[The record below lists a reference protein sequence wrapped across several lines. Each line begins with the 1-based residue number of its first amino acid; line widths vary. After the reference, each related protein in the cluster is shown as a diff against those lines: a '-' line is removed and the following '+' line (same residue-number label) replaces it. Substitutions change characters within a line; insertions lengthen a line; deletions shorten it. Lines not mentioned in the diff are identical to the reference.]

1 MNCKQCP
8 KCGAK
13 WLQKEDETWQLYWA
27 TGKEAKEADLAGL
40 VCNKLSDNTCINPS
54 KGDETGTTW
63 ESRLRAMEQ
72 GLDGL

>member
-13 WLQKEDETWQLYWA
+13 WIDGQLYWA
-27 TGKEAKEADLAGL
+27 TGAPGKDADLAGL
-40 VCNKLSDNTCINPS
+40 VCNSLSDGTCINPA
-54 KGDETGTTW
+54 KGDETGDTW
-63 ESRLRAMEQ
+63 ANRMKQLEQ